1 MIGLR
6 GTLEDAGLA
15 AALRQLQQQLAKRLE
30 QATETVARTLEQK
43 LADEAPISPG
53 YPGAPVP
60 GGLRR
65 SIRFDL
71 SGSVASFVASQVAE
85 FVIGGTEPHE
95 IFARNAPV
103 LHFYWAKAGGFVS
116 FARVSHPG
124 TKPFDFRAAAVD
136 SATASA
142 EQELAAVFD
151 WIGTV
156 LA

>member
-1 MIGLR
+1 MIGLK

-15 AALRQLQQQLAKRLE
+15 AALRQLQQQLAKRIE
-30 QATETVARTLEQK
+30 QATGTVARRLEEK
-43 LADEAPISPG
+43 LQDEAPISPG
-53 YPGAPVP
+53 YPGAPEP

-71 SGSVASFVASQVAE
+71 TGSVASFVASQVAE
-85 FVIGGTEPHE
+85 FIIGGTEPHE

-103 LHFYWAKAGGFVS
+103 LHFYWAKMGGFVS

-124 TKPFDFRAAAVD
+124 TKPNDFRMPALDASTTAA
-136 SATASA
+136 
-142 EQELAAVFD
+142 EEELAAVFD
-151 WIGTV
+151 WVAGV

>member
-1 MIGLR
+1 MIGLK
-6 GTLEDAGLA
+6 GSLQDADLA

-43 LADEAPISPG
+43 LTDEAPISPG
-53 YPGAPVP
+53 YPGAPEP
-60 GGLRR
+60 GRLRR

-103 LHFYWAKAGGFVS
+103 LHFYWAKVGGFVS

-124 TKPFDFRAAAVD
+124 TKPNDFRMPAVD
-136 SATASA
+136 ATTGAA
-142 EQELAAVFD
+142 ETELAAVFD